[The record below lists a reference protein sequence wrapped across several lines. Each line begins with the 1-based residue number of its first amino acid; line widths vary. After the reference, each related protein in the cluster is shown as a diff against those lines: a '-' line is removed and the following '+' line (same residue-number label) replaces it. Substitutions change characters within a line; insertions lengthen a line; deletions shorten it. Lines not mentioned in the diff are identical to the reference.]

1 MMYTVPANPWTK
13 CTFRRGPMQKQ
24 IWRRLLARPV
34 WLLAG
39 GVAVLLLLGFG
50 LLFYSALRHDVQ
62 LRPLQAHLRD
72 VAALQELDTR
82 LRSFIDDAAQ
92 AALDHASVGNAAAE
106 FGAAVDAMAA
116 ASARYFHPDTRTRLA
131 TIGQILRTSEDK
143 SAFLGTELVLQE
155 VIAAEVAAHGDYLAT
170 TRLDGERE
178 LRITL
183 GILIGLLLFTV
194 PLGIVVRRRILAPLD
209 NLGHLMNLLSTHDYA
224 SADLQAVDPMLRPL
238 YINYNRL
245 VSRLASLEQ
254 DHQKR
259 EETLTESVRRATRL
273 LLQQHRRLAQ
283 AERLG
288 AVGEVAASVAHEL
301 RNPLASIYMALQ
313 NLRGDTEDEDHRER
327 IDMVIAEIN
336 RMSQQL
342 NLLLDSARQLPEALA
357 LVDVAA
363 TLKDLVTLVRYQ
375 ISEQVTLE
383 LDVEDGCECRLP
395 EAKFRQSTLNLII
408 NAGQMLDDHPGY
420 IRVVARM
427 IEGKFVLVV
436 EDDGPGFPEQLLTSG
451 AQPFGSWRAGGT
463 GLGLVMVRRFVNDLG
478 GTMRI
483 ENRLPRGAKVTL
495 SMPCRTADHG

>member
-1 MMYTVPANPWTK
+1 
-13 CTFRRGPMQKQ
+13 MQKQ

-39 GVAVLLLLGFG
+39 GVAILLLLGFG

-62 LRPLQAHLRD
+62 MRPLQSHLHD
-72 VAALQELDTR
+72 VAALQALDTR
-82 LRSFIDDAAQ
+82 LRSFTEGRGPAAIGEGLSGVRP
-92 AALDHASVGNAAAE
+92 AIELESV
-106 FGAAVDAMAA
+106 VDALTMADG
-116 ASARYFHPDTRTRLA
+116 RYFHPETPARLA
-131 TIGQILRTSEDK
+131 SIGQLLRAPDQASALPRAEGVLRDIITSE
-143 SAFLGTELVLQE
+143 T
-155 VIAAEVAAHGDYLAT
+155 AAHGEYLAR

-183 GILIGLLLFTV
+183 GILIGLLLFTI

-209 NLGHLMNLLSTHDYA
+209 NLGHLMNLLSKHDYA

-238 YINYNRL
+238 YINYNRM

-288 AVGEVAASVAHEL
+288 AIGEVAASVAHEL

-313 NLRGDTEDEDHRER
+313 NLRGDTVDEDHRER

-375 ISEQVTLE
+375 LSEQVTLE

-408 NAGQMLDDHPGY
+408 NAGQMLDDRAGH

-427 IEGKFVLVV
+427 HEGKFVLVV

-463 GLGLVMVRRFVNDLG
+463 GLGLVMVRRFVNDIG

>member
-1 MMYTVPANPWTK
+1 
-13 CTFRRGPMQKQ
+13 MQKQ

-39 GVAVLLLLGFG
+39 GVAILLLLGFG

-62 LRPLQAHLRD
+62 LRPLQSHLQD
-72 VAALQELDTR
+72 VAALQALDTR
-82 LRSFIDDAAQ
+82 LRSFTED
-92 AALDHASVGNAAAE
+92 
-106 FGAAVDAMAA
+106 A
-116 ASARYFHPDTRTRLA
+116 ASAADAARMSEVRAATELGPVVDALTVAGNRYFHPDTPTRLA
-131 TIGQILRTSEDK
+131 SIGQLLHATDQESALQRAEDVLR
-143 SAFLGTELVLQE
+143 E
-155 VIAAEVAAHGDYLAT
+155 VIAAETAAHGDYLAK

-183 GILIGLLLFTV
+183 GILIGLLLFTI

-209 NLGHLMNLLSTHDYA
+209 NLGHLMNLLSKHDYA

-238 YINYNRL
+238 YINYNRM

-313 NLRGDTEDEDHRER
+313 NLRGDTTDEDHRER

-363 TLKDLVTLVRYQ
+363 TLKDLITLVRYQ
-375 ISEQVTLE
+375 LSEQVTLE

-408 NAGQMLDDHPGY
+408 NAGQMLDDRPGR
-420 IRVVARM
+420 IRVLARM
-427 IEGKFVLVV
+427 QEGKFVLIV

-451 AQPFGSWRAGGT
+451 AQPFGSWRVGGT
-463 GLGLVMVRRFVNDLG
+463 GLGLVMVRRFVNELG